1 MIFFCGIP
9 IPNNW
14 ISPLT
19 VGRRVAQGKFSAA
32 ETFDTFWSG
41 KSISPLHEL
50 YKEKYKEI

>member
-50 YKEKYKEI
+50 YKEKYKEK